1 MSEGFGRREI
11 EGLEE
16 GVVLWRSLGLCSVDC
31 GGSRGFSREQGL
43 GWGWCFCVCVVVVVV
58 DFLPSSLREEL
69 FEE

>member
-16 GVVLWRSLGLCSVDC
+16 GVVGWRSLGLCSVDC

-43 GWGWCFCVCVVVVVV
+43 GCGVVF
-58 DFLPSSLREEL
+58 FLCSRCLLLLLAFFL
-69 FEE
+69 FKGGFV

>member
-16 GVVLWRSLGLCSVDC
+16 GGVLWSLGLCSVDC

-43 GWGWCFCVCVVVVVV
+43 GWGWCFVCGLSSLLLI
-58 DFLPSSLREEL
+58 FSLPLLREEL